1 MRISRS
7 GIHGFHETLGV
18 DQDEIRFYW
27 TLESED
33 NEDELATQTAYQII
47 VREASTGKVESAG
60 PIVWDTGRCDGP
72 AQRDIVCKPNGGFRS
87 TCAYSWRVSVWDH
100 LDHVWHS
107 QENTF
112 VTAYPRSQ
120 LLPPLSMNQ

>member
-1 MRISRS
+1 MKVSRT

-33 NEDELATQTAYQII
+33 QEDELAAQTAYQIV
-47 VREASTGKVESAG
+47 VREDGFGDVESAG
-60 PIVWDTGRCDGP
+60 PVVWDSERCDRP
-72 AQRDIVCKPNGGFRS
+72 AQRDIICKPSNGFRS
-87 TCAYSWRVSVWDH
+87 TCAYSWRVSVWDR
-100 LDHVWHS
+100 LGQVCHS
-107 QENTF
+107 ENNTF
-112 VTAYPRSQ
+112 FTAYPRSQ